1 MIRKAVVSDHSDLVR
16 LFILENQHN
25 AQLAPDIVRETED
38 VLSLEELNQI
48 LADNNQYLVVKEIDG
63 VAVGALL
70 GSITKTLERRW
81 SQARL
86 YAYLEELIVCP
97 ASRGKGIA
105 RELVDSFVHWAQ
117 SHSASSVDLHVWS
130 NNDSAMGFYRSYG
143 FSEKQYLMTY
153 AKENSE

>member
-1 MIRKAVVSDHSDLVR
+1 MIRKTVVSDHSDLVR

-25 AQLAPDIVRETED
+25 AQLAPNVVRETED
-38 VLSLEELNQI
+38 VLALEELKQI
-48 LADNNQYLVVKEIDG
+48 LADKNQYLVVKEIDG
-63 VAVGALL
+63 VAVGVLL
-70 GSITKTLERRW
+70 GSITKTPERRW

-117 SHSASSVDLHVWS
+117 SRDASSVDLHVWS
-130 NNDSAMGFYRSYG
+130 NNDSAVGFYRKYG